1 MSPSRLAVKAASR
14 ASGPH
19 AKVNCLLEST
29 KLVVADIQAKTCS
42 RCQKEKPLSCFRSRG
57 GSQKHLLKSRCNTCL
72 YEEHFRW
79 TRENEDRVGEYR
91 QKDKWTI
98 VKRCARR
105 GITPQEFV
113 EAYELQGGKCPICTS
128 AISMENSAIDH
139 NHETGAFRGIL
150 CKTCNRALGMFKD
163 NPEILV
169 SAAQYLKERGSYQ
182 CH

>member
-1 MSPSRLAVKAASR
+1 LQRNIR
-14 ASGPH
+14 
-19 AKVNCLLEST
+19 
-29 KLVVADIQAKTCS
+29 LVVADIQVKTCS
-42 RCQKEKPLSCFRSRG
+42 KCQKEKALSCFRSRG
-57 GSQKHLLKSRCNTCL
+57 GNQKHLLKSRCNTCL

-79 TRENEDRVGEYR
+79 TTENKERVGEYR

-98 VKRCARR
+98 VKRCSRR

-113 EAYELQGGKCPICTS
+113 EAYEAQNGKCPICAS

-163 NPEILV
+163 SPEILV
-169 SAAQYLKERGSYQ
+169 SASQYLKERGSYQ
-182 CH
+182 CHSNPSSAV